1 MKFGETILEYR
12 DDLLHDLDELLRIR
26 SVSATDKESASR
38 ALEFVLDGRL
48 DTITAPQL
56 EEEVKAS
63 IDGITELIFDFSG
76 LAYVSSAGLRVLL
89 SAQKTMNEKGT
100 MVVRNVSDEIQ
111 EIFDV
116 TGFSDILTIE

>member
-1 MKFGETILEYR
+1 MLDIKKKQEGSRLEF
-12 DDLLHDLDELLRIR
+12 
-26 SVSATDKESASR
+26 
-38 ALEFVLDGRL
+38 ALEGRL

-63 IDGITELIFDFSG
+63 IDDITELVFDFGG

-89 SAQKTMNEKGT
+89 SAQKTMNEKGS
-100 MVVRNVSDEIQ
+100 MVVKNVSDEIQ

>member
-1 MKFGETILEYR
+1 M
-12 DDLLHDLDELLRIR
+12 LDIKKNLDG
-26 SVSATDKESASR
+26 ST
-38 ALEFVLDGRL
+38 LEFVLDGRL

-56 EEEVKAS
+56 EEEVKS
-63 IDGITELIFDFSG
+63 SLDGITKLIFNFSG

-89 SAQKTMNEKGT
+89 SSQKTMNEKGS
-100 MVVRNVSDEIQ
+100 MVVKNVSDEIQ

>member
-1 MKFGETILEYR
+1 M
-12 DDLLHDLDELLRIR
+12 LDIKKNQDG
-26 SVSATDKESASR
+26 ST
-38 ALEFVLDGRL
+38 LEFVLEGRL

-63 IDGITELIFDFSG
+63 IDDIEELVFDFSD

-100 MVVRNVSDEIQ
+100 MVVKNVSDEIQ